1 MNEKQLRRII
11 REEIHRLRNNR
22 KVITEAGRFPIS
34 DVLDELIPSA
44 AFLADKRGKI
54 MTPTDYYRW
63 DKAVEDLIKVL
74 NDFYKRHRIPWQYY
88 KSNVRPPLPV
98 DKEYG
103 SEWDEDD
110 YN

>member
-22 KVITEAGRFPIS
+22 KMITEAGRFPIS
-34 DVLDELIPSA
+34 DVVNDLIPSA
-44 AFLADKRGKI
+44 AFLANKRGKV
-54 MTPTDYYRW
+54 MTRNDYSRW
-63 DKAVEDLIKVL
+63 ETAVDDLVKVL
-74 NDFYKRHRIPWQYY
+74 NNFYKKHQIPWQYY

-110 YN
+110 YS